1 MRKLLVTISACF
13 FFSFAFSQNTWVID
27 PVHSKIEF
35 EVSHLTVSSVTGFF
49 TSFSGTLTSP
59 KKNEFEESK
68 INATIEVA
76 SITTNNLERDKHLK
90 EDDFFNANQYPEIR
104 FQSTAFTK
112 NNDGSYSLNGNLT
125 IRDVTKPISMAT
137 TFGGIV
143 SIDNMKRAGFTA
155 KGSINRFD
163 YKLKWDDALDNGGL
177 IVGEKVEIILRIE
190 LIKQ

>member
-1 MRKLLVTISACF
+1 MRKLLITLFACF
-13 FFSFAFSQNTWVID
+13 FLSYTFAQNTWVID
-27 PVHSKIEF
+27 PVHSRLEF

-49 TSFSGTLTSP
+49 TAFGGTLTTT
-59 KKNEFEESK
+59 KKNDFENSK

-90 EDDFFNANQYPEIR
+90 EDDFFNAEQYPEIN
-104 FQSTAFTK
+104 FHSKEFKK
-112 NNDGSYSLNGNLT
+112 NANGSYTLIGDLT
-125 IRDVTKPISMAT
+125 IRDVTKSINMDV

-163 YKLKWDDALDNGGL
+163 YKLKWDDSLDSGGL
-177 IVGEKVEIILRIE
+177 IVGEKVDIIIRVE
-190 LIKQ
+190 MVKQ